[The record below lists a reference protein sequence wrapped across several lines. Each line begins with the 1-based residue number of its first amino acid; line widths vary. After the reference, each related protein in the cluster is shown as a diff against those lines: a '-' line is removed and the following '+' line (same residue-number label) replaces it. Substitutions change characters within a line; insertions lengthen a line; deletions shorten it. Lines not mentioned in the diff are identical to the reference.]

1 MASNAETSA
10 AAPVGRRSLISAND
24 VRGKI
29 VNGRDGDKL
38 GTVDKLILD
47 ERTGQVAYV
56 ILSTGG
62 FLGLGQSYHPIPWSA
77 LRHDEKHGG
86 YVAAID
92 KRLLG
97 FEPVTVDWAIEHHRR
112 DHGGY
117 SQPSYQRGG
126 LAMAV
131 REAHAPPLAF
141 RAAAMAAGH
150 VGGSQNRR

>member
-10 AAPVGRRSLISAND
+10 ATPVGRRSLISAND
-24 VRGKI
+24 VRGKT
-29 VNGRDGDKL
+29 VHGRDGDKL

-92 KRLLG
+92 KRLLEG
-97 FEPVTVDWAIEHHRR
+97 APSFRPDSAPIFDEDYGRRVTD
-112 DHGGY
+112 Y
-117 SQPSYQRGG
+117 
-126 LAMAV
+126 
-131 REAHAPPLAF
+131 F
-141 RAAAMAAGH
+141 RLPAALPE
-150 VGGSQNRR
+150 

>member
-77 LRHDEKHGG
+77 LRHEEKHGG

-92 KRLLG
+92 KRLLEG
-97 FEPVTVDWAIEHHRR
+97 APSFRPDSAPIFDDDYGRRVTD
-112 DHGGY
+112 Y
-117 SQPSYQRGG
+117 
-126 LAMAV
+126 
-131 REAHAPPLAF
+131 F
-141 RAAAMAAGH
+141 RLPAALPE
-150 VGGSQNRR
+150 